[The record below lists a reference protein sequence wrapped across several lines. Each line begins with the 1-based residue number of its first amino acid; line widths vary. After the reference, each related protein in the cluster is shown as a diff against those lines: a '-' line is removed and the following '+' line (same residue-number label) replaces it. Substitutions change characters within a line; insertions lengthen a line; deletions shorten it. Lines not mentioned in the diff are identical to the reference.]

1 VDYWLKTPI
10 FKGGYY
16 IQVKRDFSKIFTCD
30 DDDLIPFEVYP
41 DLDYQV
47 PVGAYFM
54 ERVADME
61 GDYSEFCRF
70 YYLSGD
76 DKIVLYASHFVR
88 KNDDSE
94 SEASIFVEVRGN
106 V

>member
-1 VDYWLKTPI
+1 VGYWLQTPI

-16 IQVKRDFSKIFTCD
+16 IQVKRDFSEILTCE
-30 DDDLIPFEVYP
+30 DDDLIPFET
-41 DLDYQV
+41 YQDRSYIV
-47 PVGAYFM
+47 PSGAFFM

-61 GDYSEFCRF
+61 GDYLEFCRF

-76 DKIVLYASHFVR
+76 DKIVLYSSHFIR
-88 KNDDSE
+88 RTDDSE
-94 SEASIFVEVRGN
+94 SEASIVEIVRGD